1 MVPYLTT
8 LLYLT
13 VAIALL
19 VSIITMRLDLALVTV
34 IVTSTVILSRCVDKW
49 PVFVSSVTSAESVSP
64 VSSSSASVPAA
75 PVAPAAPATP
85 ATPVPSPTT
94 PVPSPAPTQ
103 QYLTPGELRL
113 AQSPRNVVRQK
124 HPPSVPFLADLPTR
138 VDVPMR

>member
-49 PVFVSSVTSAESVSP
+49 PVFVSSVTSVESVSP
-64 VSSSSASVPAA
+64 VSSSSASVPAT
-75 PVAPAAPATP
+75 PAAPATP

-138 VDVPMR
+138 VDVAMR